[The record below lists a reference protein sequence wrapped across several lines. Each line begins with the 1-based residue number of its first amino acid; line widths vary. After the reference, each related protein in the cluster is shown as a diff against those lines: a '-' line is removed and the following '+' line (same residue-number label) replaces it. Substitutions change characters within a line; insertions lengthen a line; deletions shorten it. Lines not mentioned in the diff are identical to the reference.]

1 MTDGPWKLKFY
12 FLHFTKLPLRRP
24 ITQKQDEIGLFW
36 WQILKA
42 WVLITYYTNFQAHKS
57 FHSQDIGIQTWLFIN
72 MHDSQG
78 SKMGIPLCLEEPQ
91 HENDLEF
98 WQNILHMFI
107 IYVKVPLQIFLAKS
121 ESVRWGPLVEF
132 IWNDPIVSATLPL
145 SLSYFR
151 AHLVNVGH
159 CPIVGLDG
167 LSRVLLPSL
176 VQLVCWVWVFL
187 TPTVNLG
194 HCHQTVWWK
203 ASVSSPRGQMSW

>member
-1 MTDGPWKLKFY
+1 MTDSPWKLKFY
-12 FLHFTKLPLRRP
+12 FSHITKLPLRRP

-121 ESVRWGPLVEF
+121 ESVRWGFFQILVDF
-132 IWNDPIVSATLPL
+132 IWNDP
-145 SLSYFR
+145 
-151 AHLVNVGH
+151 HLFH
-159 CPIVGLDG
+159 EKF
-167 LSRVLLPSL
+167 
-176 VQLVCWVWVFL
+176 WFL
-187 TPTVNLG
+187 TKLWIFEVTEVKSDWKTENL
-194 HCHQTVWWK
+194 
-203 ASVSSPRGQMSW
+203 AYFYF